1 MHNKYDKKNVIVF
14 GCGKQ
19 FKNKKGYL
27 EKKFEIVALSDNN
40 KELHG
45 RKIEGINVITPS
57 SINDYKYDYV
67 VIAAFEEAEIRNQ
80 LVNIGIDN
88 EKIFVLN
95 ELLTGI
101 IEKKNYKGKILVV
114 VHTINTSGGFIA
126 PLNAGFALVKNGY
139 KVVLGT
145 PYIEDVHGMYEAQSH
160 GIEVWTIPSLPYIGE
175 SEIELF
181 KGFDF
186 VLFNTVKNLKT
197 GIIISQYISS
207 ALWLHDPSVSYRN
220 IKKVGFDG
228 INNLKVYGV
237 SKMAADIFTR
247 ETGIEPTGLLPY
259 GVEDFYKTDNVKE
272 SDKLVFAMIGHIG
285 PIKNQIEFVNA
296 IKKLSCDER
305 AKCEFWIIGRVFD
318 KNYYQELCKDI
329 TNIPEIKILGEI
341 PHKALEKDFKNI
353 DVVVCCSVEDML
365 PINIVEGLMN
375 KKICI
380 VSSVT
385 GIVSYIKD
393 GESAFIYEQGDVSAL
408 TNKII
413 YVIRNN
419 NKLDGIKSRARS
431 IFLNYFSIE
440 SFSSSIEKIIA
451 DSK

>member
-419 NKLDGIKSRARS
+419 NKLDGIKSREDLVIMILR
-431 IFLNYFSIE
+431 IE
-440 SFSSSIEKIIA
+440 
-451 DSK
+451 